1 MPLRG
6 EVRRHASLSGAR
18 AAADGSQLF
27 TAFSNNQARDDDDDA
42 ARLCGFV
49 CAAAPRAG
57 NGRARRHHIPP
68 DLREGGLR
76 LPKNFLKK
84 KKGCRR

>member
-1 MPLRG
+1 MPLWG

-42 ARLCGFV
+42 ARLCRFG

-57 NGRARRHHIPP
+57 MGARAVTISRPTCGRADCVSR
-68 DLREGGLR
+68 
-76 LPKNFLKK
+76 KTF
-84 KKGCRR
+84 